1 MALIKVKLPSGELV
15 PMKVPDDWDQDK
27 ITSEIH
33 RQFPSE
39 EPKDAERSSPME
51 LTLTKSAPKE
61 HTGLLGVG
69 ADLARGL
76 GGAIKGGIGFIR
88 DIPENLEK
96 SGQYIAEHP
105 FKAPLHMAGQLAA
118 ETADIGKGLINAPY
132 NLNQYL
138 ARKHLLPQVLG
149 KLGKFI
155 PHIPEDTGVEKALGL
170 EADPEKGDA
179 LIRAVPELAT
189 ALAGGAGLVKSGKKL
204 FKAPDLKEAIRAT
217 QGKVNKATSE
227 AGQIFD
233 TVEQEVAARGI
244 SKVPVEKDLINT
256 AEKYLAK
263 TPANKAMLKRAKE
276 GDYQAL
282 RSLQADLRVK
292 GEKALSSAL
301 TAENTMGE
309 EILSTRDLVNKSIQD
324 HFEATGHK
332 DLAELLNK
340 ARKDYKGIQKTYF
353 STPQLAKVF
362 GKSQKVPKNPKTL
375 LTEESAEMKKF
386 MAAHP
391 EVEKALVKALKHEG
405 KMKVLKK
412 VGAGLGI
419 GTAAEAVRELRGH

>member
-1 MALIKVKLPSGELV
+1 MALTTIKVKLPSGQIQSV
-15 PMKVPDDWDQDK
+15 KVPDDWSAEQ
-27 ITSEIH
+27 ITSSMREH
-33 RQFPSE
+33 FPDEYKE
-39 EPKDAERSSPME
+39 EQTKPME
-51 LTLTKSAPKE
+51 LELNKGVEAPE
-61 HTGLLGVG
+61 RTGLLGVVSDLGHG
-69 ADLARGL
+69 AA
-76 GGAIKGGIGFIR
+76 GALRFAL
-88 DIPENLEK
+88 DIPNKLEK
-96 SGQYIAEHP
+96 SGKYIEEHP
-105 FKAPLHMAGQLAA
+105 GTSILHNAGQLAA

-155 PHIPEDTGVEKALGL
+155 PHLPEDMGIEHALGL
-170 EADPEKGDA
+170 EPDKEKGDE
-179 LIRAVPELAT
+179 LIRAVPQLAT
-189 ALAGGAGLVKSGKKL
+189 ALAGGAGLVKQGKKL
-204 FKAPDLKEAIRAT
+204 FAAPDLKEAIRST
-217 QGKVNKATSE
+217 QSQVNKATSE
-227 AGQIFD
+227 AGKIFD

-244 SKVPVEKDLINT
+244 SKVPIDKDLIKT
-256 AEKYLAK
+256 AESYLAK
-263 TPANKAMLKRAKE
+263 TPANKEMIKKAKT

-309 EILSTRDLVNKSIQD
+309 EILSTRDMVNKSIQD

-332 DLAELLNK
+332 DLAEMLNE
-340 ARKDYKGIQKTYF
+340 ARKEYKGIQKTYF

-386 MAAHP
+386 MIAHP
-391 EVEKALVKALKHEG
+391 EVEKALAKALKHEA
-405 KMKVLKK
+405 KMKKLGK
-412 VGAGLGI
+412 VGAALGI
-419 GTAAEAVRELRGH
+419 GTAAEGVRRVLGGH